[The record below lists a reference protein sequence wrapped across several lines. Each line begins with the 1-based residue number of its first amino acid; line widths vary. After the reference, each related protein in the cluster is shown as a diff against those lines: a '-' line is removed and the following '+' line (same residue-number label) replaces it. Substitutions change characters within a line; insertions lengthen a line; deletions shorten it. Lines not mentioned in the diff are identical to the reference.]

1 MKYRHERER
10 ILVRNVLLE
19 ERSAG
24 FVPFNKVNGMYV
36 CLTYLPL
43 QAAGIQT
50 AEAVQSLGTQLQTP
64 SRRHQYTA
72 DIDQLR
78 YNGRGWWKPEIDDY
92 LLSAV
97 DFGGGSWKRRR
108 HQPLRRTPLLSA
120 RKTLSPSFYLLYN
133 SRITEMV
140 CLTGACSVFYAL
152 DNSSSLF
159 VTFWRLVFQFWF
171 PSHLW
176 NGRTDGG
183 VVRRLSHVRLGTEQ

>member
-1 MKYRHERER
+1 M
-10 ILVRNVLLE
+10 RNVLLG
-19 ERSAG
+19 ERSASI
-24 FVPFNKVNGMYV
+24 VPFNKVNGRYV

-50 AEAVQSLGTQLQTP
+50 AEAVRSLGTQLQTP
-64 SRRHQYTA
+64 FRSHRYTA
-72 DIDQLR
+72 DIDQLL
-78 YNGRGWWKPEIDDY
+78 YNDLGWRQPEIDDY

-97 DFGGGSWKRRR
+97 YFGGGSWKRRR
-108 HQPLRRTPLLSA
+108 HQPLRSTPLLSA

-140 CLTGACSVFYAL
+140 RLTGACSVFYAL